1 MGQISKIEWTNSTW
15 NPVTGCKKISS
26 GCRHCYAERM
36 AKRLQAMGKP
46 QYAKG
51 FEISIHPETLDQ
63 PFKWKKPRIIFVNSM
78 SDLFLEEIPFEF
90 VEKIFRVMNECSWH
104 TFQVLTKR
112 PHIAE
117 KYTKYL
123 NWTQNI
129 WLGVTVENDG
139 TTFRIKHLRKIPAA
153 IRFLSIEPLLS
164 DIPRL
169 PLTGIDWV
177 IVGGES
183 GPKARPMKIEWVR
196 KIRDRCIKYD
206 VPFFFKQ
213 WGGVNKKKSGR
224 ILDGRTWN
232 EMPDIYEL
240 KKEGVSNAGQLT
252 YNMACRAAYLR
263 KT

>member
-1 MGQISKIEWTNSTW
+1 
-15 NPVTGCKKISS
+15 
-26 GCRHCYAERM
+26 M

-51 FEISIHPETLDQ
+51 FEISVHPETLEQ
-63 PFKWKKPRIIFVNSM
+63 PFKWKKPRVIFVNSM

-90 VEKIFRVMNECSWH
+90 VHKVFKVMNECSRH

-117 KYTKYL
+117 KYAKYL
-123 NWTQNI
+123 EWTKNI
-129 WLGVTVENDG
+129 WLGATVENDS
-139 TTFRIKHLRKIPAA
+139 TTFRIKHLRKIPAE

-169 PLTGIDWV
+169 PLTGVDWV

-196 KIRDRCIKYD
+196 KIRDRCIKYE

-240 KKEGVSNAGQLT
+240 KKEAVSNAGQIA
-252 YNMACRAAYLR
+252 YNMASRAAYLR

>member
-1 MGQISKIEWTNSTW
+1 
-15 NPVTGCKKISS
+15 
-26 GCRHCYAERM
+26 
-36 AKRLQAMGKP
+36 MGKP

-51 FEISIHPETLDQ
+51 FEISIHPDALDQ
-63 PFKWKKPRIIFVNSM
+63 PYKWKKPRMIFVNSM

-90 VEKIFRVMNECSWH
+90 VRNIFKVMNECSRH

-117 KYTKYL
+117 KYAGYLEWTK
-123 NWTQNI
+123 NI
-129 WLGVTVENDG
+129 WLGTTVENES
-139 TTFRIKHLRKIPAA
+139 TVFRVKHLRKVPAA

-183 GPKARPMKIEWVR
+183 GPKARPMKVEWAR

-213 WGGVNKKKSGR
+213 WGGVNKKMNGR
-224 ILDGRTWN
+224 VLDGITWN
-232 EMPDIYEL
+232 EMPDIDGWQ
-240 KKEGVSNAGQLT
+240 KEAVSNAGQIAYNLT
-252 YNMACRAAYLR
+252 GRAAYLR
-263 KT
+263 KA